1 FLTSCSVS
9 DECACGRGEGNFA
22 LCGGRPKGAALWK
35 PAAFEKAGE
44 TFSRGFAAQYSLH
57 VLLQITIYR
66 FTDCLTL
73 RNLKNTGGHFKWIYR
88 NSETKSTISTVKY

>member
-1 FLTSCSVS
+1 KGGAVVFAPPRNAVAFLTTLSVS

-44 TFSRGFAAQYSLH
+44 TFSRGFAA
-57 VLLQITIYR
+57 
-66 FTDCLTL
+66 
-73 RNLKNTGGHFKWIYR
+73 
-88 NSETKSTISTVKY
+88 